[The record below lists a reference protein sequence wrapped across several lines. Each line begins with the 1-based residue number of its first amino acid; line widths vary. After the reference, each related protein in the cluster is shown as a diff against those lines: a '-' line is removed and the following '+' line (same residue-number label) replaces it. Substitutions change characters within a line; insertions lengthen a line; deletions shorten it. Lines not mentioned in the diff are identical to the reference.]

1 MKGSNRA
8 MSPNRLFRAA
18 LAALFTLAL
27 LPLATPAAADEATLT
42 IGTIPID
49 PTAEVYYAQ
58 AMGFFKQAGLKVQ
71 ITPFTS
77 GGAIAAA
84 VVGGALDIGLAD
96 SVSMTSAH
104 ARGIPLTYIAPA
116 GVYKKGAETYV
127 IAVPDA
133 SPIRT
138 AKDFAGKTI
147 AVNGLKNINEIPT
160 DAWIDNN
167 GGDSK
172 SVKFVEMPYPAMLPA
187 LAAGSIDGA
196 AIVEPFTTFAKASGK
211 YRLISLAD
219 HNLAP
224 AFAVA
229 GWSTT
234 VDWARKHPD
243 LVKKFIAV
251 MAETARWANANHA
264 RSAQILS
271 AISKMPPAV
280 ANKMQRTYY
289 GERLDP
295 ALLQPVI
302 DATAK
307 YGVVPKPF
315 PAVEII
321 DAAALR

>member
-1 MKGSNRA
+1 
-8 MSPNRLFRAA
+8 MSTNRLLRAA
-18 LAALFTLAL
+18 LAASAVLMLV
-27 LPLATPAAADEATLT
+27 PAALPAVAQDATLT

-49 PTAEVYYAQ
+49 PTAEVYYAEAQ
-58 AMGFFKQAGLKVQ
+58 GFFKKAGLNVT
-71 ITPFTS
+71 ITPFAS

-84 VVGGALDIGLAD
+84 VVGGAVNIGLAD

-104 ARGIPLTYIAPA
+104 ARGVPLTYLAPA

-127 IAVPDA
+127 IAVPEA
-133 SPIRT
+133 SPIKT

-172 SVKFVEMPYPAMLPA
+172 STKFIEMPYPAMLPA
-187 LAAGSIDGA
+187 LDSGSIDGA
-196 AIVEPFTTFAKASGK
+196 AIVEPFMTFAQAKGK
-211 YRLISLAD
+211 YRLISLTEK
-219 HNLAP
+219 NIAP

-229 GWSTT
+229 GWTT
-234 VDWARKHPD
+234 TKEWAAAHPD
-243 LVKKFIAV
+243 LVKKFVAV
-251 MAETARWANANHA
+251 MNETAKWANANHPA
-264 RSAQILS
+264 TALILAS
-271 AISKMPPAV
+271 VAKMSPDV
-280 ANKMQRTYY
+280 TTKMERAYY

-307 YGVVPKPF
+307 YGVIPKSF
-315 PAVEII
+315 PASEII
-321 DAAALR
+321 DANSLH

>member
-1 MKGSNRA
+1 MFRHSFVRVLLAALTLFALAPAPAPVRA
-8 MSPNRLFRAA
+8 DDAA
-18 LAALFTLAL
+18 LA
-27 LPLATPAAADEATLT
+27 

-58 AMGFFKQAGLKVQ
+58 QMGFFKQAGLNVT

-84 VVGGALDIGLAD
+84 VVGGAVDIGLAD

-104 ARGIPLTYIAPA
+104 AHGLPLTYLAPA
-116 GVYKKGAETYV
+116 GVYKKGAETYM
-127 IAVPDA
+127 IAVPDG

-147 AVNGLKNINEIPT
+147 AINGLKNINEIPT

-187 LAAGSIDGA
+187 LDAKSVDGVA
-196 AIVEPFTTFAKASGK
+196 LVEPFMTFALAKGT

-224 AFAVA
+224 EFAVA
-229 GWSTT
+229 GWATT
-234 VDWARKHPD
+234 KTWAAAHPD
-243 LVKKFIAV
+243 LVKKFVAV
-251 MAETARWANANHA
+251 MNETAKWANANHPQ
-264 RSAQILS
+264 SGQILTTI
-271 AISKMPPAV
+271 AKLPPGLADKMERA
-280 ANKMQRTYY
+280 YY
-289 GERLDP
+289 GERVEP

-307 YGVVPKPF
+307 YGVVPKTF
-315 PAVEII
+315 PAPEII
-321 DAAALR
+321 DPNALR

>member
-1 MKGSNRA
+1 MPSA
-8 MSPNRLFRAA
+8 NRLLRAA
-18 LAALFTLAL
+18 LAALTVLLAV
-27 LPLATPAAADEATLT
+27 PHAGAAVADDATLN

-58 AMGFFKQAGLKVQ
+58 EEGFFKKAGLNVT
-71 ITPFTS
+71 ITPFQS

-84 VVGGALDIGLAD
+84 VIGGAIDIGLAD
-96 SVSMTSAH
+96 AVSMTSAH
-104 ARGIPLTYIAPA
+104 ARGLPLTYLAPA
-116 GVYKKGAETYV
+116 GIYKKGAETYV

-133 SPIRT
+133 SPIKT

-172 SVKFVEMPYPAMLPA
+172 SVKFIELNYPAMLPA
-187 LAAGSIDGA
+187 LDSGAIDGA
-196 AIVEPFTTFAKASGK
+196 AIVEPFMTFAQAKGK
-211 YRLISLAD
+211 YRLISLTD
-219 HNLAP
+219 RNLAP

-229 GWSTT
+229 GWATT
-234 VDWARKHPD
+234 KAWAAAHPD

-251 MAETARWANANHA
+251 MGDTARWANANHA
-264 RSAQILS
+264 ASAQIL
-271 AISKMPPAV
+271 ATVSKMSPDV
-280 ANKMQRTYY
+280 TSKMERAFY

-307 YGVVPKPF
+307 YGVIPKAF
-315 PAVEII
+315 PASEII
-321 DAAALR
+321 DPSALH

>member
-1 MKGSNRA
+1 ML
-8 MSPNRLFRAA
+8 PNRLLRVA
-18 LAALFTLAL
+18 LAASAAVML
-27 LPLATPAAADEATLT
+27 LPAALPALAQDATLT

-49 PTAEVYYAQ
+49 ATAEVYYADAQ
-58 AMGFFKQAGLKVQ
+58 GFFKKAGLNVT

-84 VVGGALDIGLAD
+84 VVGGAVNIGLAD
-96 SVSMTSAH
+96 SVSMSSAH
-104 ARGIPLTYIAPA
+104 ARGVPLTYIAPA

-133 SPIRT
+133 SSIKT

-172 SVKFVEMPYPAMLPA
+172 ATKFIEMPYPAMLPA
-187 LAAGSIDGA
+187 LDSGSIDGA
-196 AIVEPFTTFAKASGK
+196 AIVEPFMTFAQAKGK
-211 YRLISLAD
+211 YRLISLTEK
-219 HNLAP
+219 NLAP

-229 GWSTT
+229 GWTT
-234 VDWARKHPD
+234 TKEWAAAHPD
-243 LVKKFIAV
+243 LIRKFVAV
-251 MAETARWANANHA
+251 MNETAKWANANHPA
-264 RSAQILS
+264 SALILAGVAKMS
-271 AISKMPPAV
+271 PDVTSKMERV
-280 ANKMQRTYY
+280 YY

-307 YGVVPKPF
+307 YGVIPKSF
-315 PAVEII
+315 PAAEII
-321 DAAALR
+321 DANSLH

>member
-1 MKGSNRA
+1 MFSNALSRSA
-8 MSPNRLFRAA
+8 LAL
-18 LAALFTLAL
+18 LAALLIA
-27 LPLATPAAADEATLT
+27 PQAAPAQSPDTTLT

-58 AMGFFKQAGLKVQ
+58 EMGFFKKAGLNVT

-84 VVGGALDIGLAD
+84 VVGGAVDIGLTD

-104 ARGIPLTYIAPA
+104 ARGVPLTYLAPA
-116 GVYKKGAETYV
+116 GIYKKGAETYA
-127 IAVPDA
+127 IAVPEN

-138 AKDFAGKTI
+138 AKDFTGKTI
-147 AVNGLKNINEIPT
+147 AINGLKNINEIPT

-172 SVKFVEMPYPAMLPA
+172 SVKFIEMPYPTM
-187 LAAGSIDGA
+187 LAAVDAGTIDGA
-196 AIVEPFTTFAKASGK
+196 AIVEPFMTFSQAKPGK
-211 YRLISLAD
+211 YRLISLTER
-219 HNLAP
+219 NLAP

-234 VDWARKHPD
+234 VDWARKHPE
-243 LVKKFIAV
+243 LAKKFVAV
-251 MAETARWANANHA
+251 MRETARWANANHPQ
-264 RSAQILS
+264 SATILS
-271 AISKMPPAV
+271 AIAKMPPDV
-280 ANKMQRTYY
+280 ANKMERAYY
-289 GERLDP
+289 GERLEP

-307 YGVVPKPF
+307 YGVVSKPF
-315 PAVEII
+315 PASEII
-321 DAAALR
+321 DSSALR